1 MIAENIILLADE
13 MYAELL
19 DNMNDTLSDK
29 PNYITEFNLEDL
41 TIEQLNDLSETLV
54 DKLSNAVLVNPMVEN
69 VEISITVTTKGEV
82 SIEENLIEY
91 VNHHLPD

>member
-1 MIAENIILLADE
+1 MIAENIMLLADE

-19 DNMNDTLSDK
+19 DNMDDTLSNK
-29 PNYITEFNLEDL
+29 PSYITEFNLEDL

-69 VEISITVTTKGEV
+69 VEISITITNKGEV
-82 SIEENLIEY
+82 SVEENLIEY

>member
-1 MIAENIILLADE
+1 MIAENIMLLADE

-19 DNMNDTLSDK
+19 DNMDDTLSNK
-29 PNYITEFNLEDL
+29 PSYITEFNLEDL

-69 VEISITVTTKGEV
+69 VEISITITNKGEV
-82 SIEENLIEY
+82 SVEENLVEY
-91 VNHHLPD
+91 VNHYLPD

>member
-1 MIAENIILLADE
+1 MIAENIMLLADE

-19 DNMNDTLSDK
+19 DNMDDTLSNK
-29 PNYITEFNLEDL
+29 PSYITEFNLEDL

-69 VEISITVTTKGEV
+69 VEISITITNKGEV
-82 SIEENLIEY
+82 SVEENLIEY
-91 VNHHLPD
+91 VNHYLPD

>member
-1 MIAENIILLADE
+1 MLLADE

-19 DNMNDTLSDK
+19 DNVDDTLSNK
-29 PNYITEFNLEDL
+29 PSYITEFNLEDL

-54 DKLSNAVLVNPMVEN
+54 DKLSDAVLVNPMVEN
-69 VEISITVTTKGEV
+69 VEISITITNKGEV
-82 SIEENLIEY
+82 SVEENLIEY

>member
-1 MIAENIILLADE
+1 MIAENIMLLADE

-19 DNMNDTLSDK
+19 DNMDDTLSNK
-29 PNYITEFNLEDL
+29 PSYITEFNLEDL

-54 DKLSNAVLVNPMVEN
+54 DKLSDAVLVNPMVEN
-69 VEISITVTTKGEV
+69 VEISITITNKGEV
-82 SIEENLIEY
+82 SVEENLIEY